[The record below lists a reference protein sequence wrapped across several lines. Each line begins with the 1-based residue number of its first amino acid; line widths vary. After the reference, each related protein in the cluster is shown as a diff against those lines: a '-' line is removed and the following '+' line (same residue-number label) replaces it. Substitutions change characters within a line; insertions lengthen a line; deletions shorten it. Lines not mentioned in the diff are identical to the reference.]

1 LGESQDEKLFI
12 GREFADAAVAV
23 VTGDTLVE
31 FVFGE
36 EVEELGEDGATFVHK
51 VKNRQSAV
59 KHPRGVVLELKSK
72 KDRTARIVRFYRNE
86 IAVRLILT
94 GQ

>member
-1 LGESQDEKLFI
+1 MFI
-12 GREFADAAVAV
+12 GGQLADAEVAV

-51 VKNRQSAV
+51 VENRWQAV
-59 KHPRGVVLELKSK
+59 EHPREVVAVLKSK
-72 KDRTARIVRFYRNE
+72 NPRTARNRSFYRAE
-86 IAVRLILT
+86 TVIRKTLT